1 MEAPRDLTATL
12 TWGNAF
18 CLLLGIW
25 LAYSAG
31 LSVQRLWLSPISHIP
46 GPRLAALTQYYEFFY
61 DVVLGGQF
69 TFKLLELHKVYGPV
83 VRISPWEVHVAD
95 HELQSELYTGT
106 ARPGQKWTFGTQQ
119 SGAPRTYALVGVDV
133 AKMCALLTI
142 PADSKLAT
150 VQHNHHEKSR
160 SALSPSFSTQTV
172 HKLQSV
178 VEEQVDALLDALVKY
193 ARSHRGKPLNVMY
206 PFSAFT
212 HGMHSARTLQC
223 MRVAEN

>member
-1 MEAPRDLTATL
+1 MAAL
-12 TWGNAF
+12 TWGNAI

-95 HELQSELYTGT
+95 HDLQSELYTGT
-106 ARPGQKWTFGTQQ
+106 ARSGQKWTFGTQQ
-119 SGAPRTYALVGVDV
+119 SGAPRTWLAIIL
-133 AKMCALLTI
+133 AEEHLLTHL
-142 PADSKLAT
+142 ADSTLAT
-150 VQHNHHEKSR
+150 VEHNHHEKSR
-160 SALSPSFSTQTV
+160 SALSPFSTQTV
-172 HKLQSV
+172 HRLQSV
-178 VEEQVDALLDALVKY
+178 VEERVDALLDALVKY

-212 HGMHSARTLQC
+212 YGMCLGIPASCA
-223 MRVAEN
+223 